1 MADVTPKAF
10 FPNVKLLNS
19 GDSVTEK
26 GAFIPLTD
34 LKGLTE
40 AEANPDTGDGREFMR
55 SVFETSSTNL
65 ATLSNDLQ
73 PTQMTLVKGALSAQ
87 SGEANTV
94 RQSYSATFDFSFDPE
109 NVTLTSE

>member
-87 SGEANTV
+87 SGESGKLNEAPV
-94 RQSYSATFDFSFDPE
+94 HHHQ
-109 NVTLTSE
+109 L